1 MPAWI
6 ADQIVAIFI
15 LVPALLVAEDQPKLM
30 LIRVMIGL
38 LLIVLVVYVIVTQPV
53 RSAISRCAGKRLGA
67 CTETTVRSAASV
79 SSL

>member
-1 MPAWI
+1 
-6 ADQIVAIFI
+6 
-15 LVPALLVAEDQPKLM
+15 M

-67 CTETTVRSAASV
+67 CTETTVRSAAAV